1 MLNKHFLTHAICLTG
16 ALIFLWFKL
25 PLPWLFGPLASCLIA
40 ALFGAQLYS
49 VKILSD
55 SMRTILGVAAGSTVT
70 VTFITAI
77 PSLWSTLILIP
88 IMVILIGFM
97 GVWYFQKLCGYDFP
111 TAYYA
116 SMPGGL
122 QDMLA
127 FGEEAGG
134 NIRAM
139 SLIHATRVL
148 VIVVLLPILLNS
160 IWQVELDRP
169 PGRLLRYI
177 DINQLIILGIC
188 AVVGWKIASSIGMF
202 GATILGPL
210 ILTAAA
216 SMTGILN
223 SRPPAEAI
231 WAAQYFISLGIG
243 VKYVGITID
252 EMRRDIVA
260 SLGFC
265 ILLLLLTLA
274 VLGLVVKFELAPA
287 VEAILSLAPG
297 GQAELVVMALIA
309 GADMGFVVSHHLL
322 RIFIVILGA
331 PILARIMRAKPSR

>member
-1 MLNKHFLTHAICLTG
+1 
-16 ALIFLWFKL
+16 LWLKL

-70 VTFITAI
+70 VSFIAAI

-97 GVWYFQKLCGYDFP
+97 GVWYFQKICGYDFP

-148 VIVVLLPILLNS
+148 VIVVLLPILLIS

-177 DINQLIILGIC
+177 EINQLIILGIC
-188 AVVGWKIASSIGMF
+188 AFAGWKIAISIGMF

-210 ILTAAA
+210 ILTSAA

-260 SLGFC
+260 GLGFC

-274 VLGLVVKFELAPA
+274 VLGLVMKFELAPA

-331 PILARIMRAKPSR
+331 PILARIMRAKPPR

>member
-1 MLNKHFLTHAICLTG
+1 
-16 ALIFLWFKL
+16 
-25 PLPWLFGPLASCLIA
+25 
-40 ALFGAQLYS
+40 
-49 VKILSD
+49 
-55 SMRTILGVAAGSTVT
+55 MRTILGVAAGSTVT
-70 VTFITAI
+70 VSFIAAI

-97 GVWYFQKLCGYDFP
+97 GVWYFQKICGYDFP

-148 VIVVLLPILLNS
+148 VIVVLLPILLIS

-177 DINQLIILGIC
+177 EINQLIILGIC
-188 AVVGWKIASSIGMF
+188 AFAGWKIAISIGMF

-210 ILTAAA
+210 ILTSAA

-252 EMRRDIVA
+252 EMRRDIFA
-260 SLGFC
+260 GLGFC

-331 PILARIMRAKPSR
+331 PILARIMRAKPPR

>member
-1 MLNKHFLTHAICLTG
+1 MGL
-16 ALIFLWFKL
+16 KL

-70 VTFITAI
+70 VSFIAAI

-97 GVWYFQKLCGYDFP
+97 GVWYFQKICGYDFP

-148 VIVVLLPILLNS
+148 VIVVLLPILLIS

-177 DINQLIILGIC
+177 EINQLIILGIC
-188 AVVGWKIASSIGMF
+188 AFAGWKIAISIGMF

-210 ILTAAA
+210 ILTSAA

-260 SLGFC
+260 GLGFC

-274 VLGLVVKFELAPA
+274 VLGLVMKFELAPA

-331 PILARIMRAKPSR
+331 PILARIMRAKPPR